1 MTKGSMMTIWMSIPS
16 IPWSF
21 LVEISKEPFHRLGG
35 ATDDQWL
42 RGKLNLGGVKKQYQ
56 GLIFR

>member
-1 MTKGSMMTIWMSIPS
+1 MMTIWMSIPS

-21 LVEISKEPFHRLGG
+21 LVELSKEPFHRLGG